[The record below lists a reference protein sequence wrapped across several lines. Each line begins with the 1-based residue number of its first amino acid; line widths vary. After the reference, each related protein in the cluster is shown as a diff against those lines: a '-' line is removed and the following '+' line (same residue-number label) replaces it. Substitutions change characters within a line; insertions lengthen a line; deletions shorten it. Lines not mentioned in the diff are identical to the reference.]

1 MGKNEEKWLRNGD
14 FFRFSNIVT
23 LISFIIAYWTYWQN
37 LKSIGPLK
45 FDLYGLLYFHIFN
58 IRISREENAKWKKEQ
73 FIRKKWKSFCSIDL
87 KVYKHLHTYKTQLH
101 TKFGRILNS
110 LSGILDGFSGIL
122 HNLEIFW
129 QHGRIRLLWKT
140 LNSCKIRTSYPIA
153 PIFWLV
159 TYLSDPKIPT
169 NFLPLTISGSTIT
182 AGGWFPPRPPRH
194 VNL

>member
-14 FFRFSNIVT
+14 FLFFTYGYPNLVYYSLLDVLTKFQVNWSTKTRFIYIIVF
-23 LISFIIAYWTYWQN
+23 S
-37 LKSIGPLK
+37 
-45 FDLYGLLYFHIFN
+45 YFQYIWK
-58 IRISREENAKWKKEQ
+58 SREENAKWEKEQ

-110 LSGILDGFSGIL
+110 LSGILVGFSGIL

-140 LNSCKIRTSYPIA
+140 PNSCKIRTSYPIA

-169 NFLPLTISGSTIT
+169 NFLPVTISGSTIT
-182 AGGWFPPRPPRH
+182 ARGWFPPPKKRH